1 MGEDMLLFMKCLG
14 ISMMHIFR
22 SPSFSM
28 GQRNKLCKKAVP
40 LPPEY
45 RLNACITMRNLLLF
59 IVLTMLA
66 VCSVECRPKRQTSA
80 QAVYDQALDAFG
92 HDSTHAG
99 ESLLRDA
106 IRLAERESDEHT
118 LYLSQLRL
126 AEVLSWGN
134 TEAAV
139 EMAKQALQTYERHP
153 DSERNHI
160 IILDYIGTYASQR
173 DYNAGGTF
181 AEARSYTHRA
191 YQLAEA
197 SRDSLGDE
205 LVSQT
210 LTSMANILWAMERYD
225 SALVHARLAE
235 ACAPPHLLVGAQQ
248 VLARCL
254 ASCEHFA
261 EAESVYCAMKPEGD
275 IQMEYIVQS
284 SLAKLA
290 LHRSDLHAAEASID
304 SAFEHAEVLYFDALA
319 QKDEYYRSALAE
331 ERENEHLRYA
341 SALQRRTLWGVLC
354 VVLVLVMAAISIV
367 RSRLR
372 LNAQRQLAE
381 LWRRKHKVDERL
393 DESRLRRLEA
403 ERYQQELQRK
413 EQELRIRDSSI
424 DFLKDYILQRSE
436 VIRKLG
442 ASRERHV
449 ALTAREWSDVERTL
463 NAIDGDR
470 FLRLRQR
477 YSELR
482 DEDIQLCILIRL
494 NLSNRAVGNIF
505 GLTISAVQHRKLRL
519 KKEVFGES
527 RPDVTLEQVLVA
539 F

>member
-1 MGEDMLLFMKCLG
+1 
-14 ISMMHIFR
+14 
-22 SPSFSM
+22 
-28 GQRNKLCKKAVP
+28 
-40 LPPEY
+40 
-45 RLNACITMRNLLLF
+45 MRNFLLF
-59 IVLTMLA
+59 IVLTML
-66 VCSVECRPKRQTSA
+66 VICHVGCRPKHHTSA
-80 QAVYDQALDAFG
+80 QAIYDQALEAFG
-92 HDSTHAG
+92 RDSTHAG

-106 IRLAERESDEHT
+106 IRLAVHEGDEHT

-126 AEVLSWGN
+126 AEVLAWGN

-139 EMAKQALQTYERHP
+139 EMAKQALLTYERHP

-160 IILDYIGTYASQR
+160 IILDYIGTYASQL
-173 DYNAGGTF
+173 DYNGGGTF
-181 AEARSYTHRA
+181 AEAREYTRRA
-191 YQLAEA
+191 YQLAMA

-210 LTSMANILWAMERYD
+210 LTSMANIFWAMEQYD
-225 SALVHARLAE
+225 SALVDARMAE
-235 ACAPPHLLVGAQQ
+235 ACAPPHLLIGAQQ

-254 ASCEHFA
+254 TSCGYFS

-290 LHRSDLHAAEASID
+290 LHRSDLDAAEASID
-304 SAFEHAEVLYFDALA
+304 TAFEHAEALYFDALA
-319 QKDEYYRSALAE
+319 EKDEYYRSVLAE
-331 ERENEHLRYA
+331 ERENERLRYA
-341 SALQRRTLWGVLC
+341 SALQRRTLWGVLF
-354 VVLVLVMAAISIV
+354 VVLVLAVAAANIV

-381 LWRRKHKVDERL
+381 LWHRKHKVDERL
-393 DESRLRRLEA
+393 DESRLRRIEA
-403 ERYQQELQRK
+403 ERHRQELQRK

-436 VIRKLG
+436 VIQKLD

-449 ALTAREWSDVERTL
+449 ALTHREWSDVERTL

-470 FLRLRQR
+470 FMRLRQR

-505 GLTISAVQHRKLRL
+505 GLTVSAVQHRKLRL
-519 KKEVFGES
+519 KKEVFSEN